1 MGCSKKTSQPRSFY
15 SFLYHYI
22 PSVLL
27 QMFIINLG
35 GITLYK
41 EKWYHSSWFI
51 GLLFTGWFLILP
63 LVPAIILII
72 QRNKELKKVQR
83 YWEDNEFDKIANI
96 KDELKRLTDEIQLLT
111 STKEKITSELEE
123 FKPLTDLN
131 ITKIQIRETI
141 SNLEKEKENL
151 VNKLDDITSLVDISE
166 SKQRITNEIDDL
178 STKKQEIVN
187 EIMKLQENIIE
198 LKEEL
203 LMQSFGFFESKYN
216 FESSEAYQVKMNE
229 IRKEQKQ
236 LVKDKRATDHSLDWT
251 IGSDTKKGR
260 EFILDTIKLTIRA
273 FNNECDN
280 VILKV
285 KFNNLEASEKRI
297 NKVYED
303 LNKLTDM
310 QNVSITKQY
319 LNLKIAE
326 LYLKYE
332 YEQKKQEEKEE
343 QLAIKEQMREE
354 AKALKE
360 LEKAKEK
367 VEKEEKHFEQA
378 IETLKQQLTETNEN
392 KQAKLLAK
400 LKELEAQL
408 EETKKNKEDVLFRVQ
423 HTRAGY
429 VYIISNI
436 GSFGENVF
444 KIGMT
449 RRLEP
454 MDRVKELGD
463 ASVPFTFDVHG
474 MIFSEDAPSLENA
487 LHKAFADKK
496 VNKVN
501 ERKEF
506 FNVELDEIEDV
517 VKKNH
522 NKTVAFTKLAEA
534 EDFRKSLQLQKELQS
549 LS

>member
-1 MGCSKKTSQPRSFY
+1 M
-15 SFLYHYI
+15 
-22 PSVLL
+22 
-27 QMFIINLG
+27 
-35 GITLYK
+35 
-41 EKWYHSSWFI
+41 
-51 GLLFTGWFLILP
+51 
-63 LVPAIILII
+63 
-72 QRNKELKKVQR
+72 
-83 YWEDNEFDKIANI
+83 
-96 KDELKRLTDEIQLLT
+96 
-111 STKEKITSELEE
+111 
-123 FKPLTDLN
+123 
-131 ITKIQIRETI
+131 
-141 SNLEKEKENL
+141 EKEKEKL

-187 EIMKLQENIIE
+187 EIMKLQENVIE

-216 FESSEAYQVKMNE
+216 FESSEAYQVKLDE

-251 IGSDTKKGR
+251 IGSDTKKGK

-343 QLAIKEQMREE
+343 HLAIKEQMREE

-408 EETKKNKEDVLFRVQ
+408 EETKKNKADVLFRVQ

-436 GSFGENVF
+436 GSFGENVY

-454 MDRVKELGD
+454 MDCVKKLGD
-463 ASVPFTFDVHG
+463 ASVPFTF
-474 MIFSEDAPSLENA
+474 
-487 LHKAFADKK
+487 
-496 VNKVN
+496 
-501 ERKEF
+501 
-506 FNVELDEIEDV
+506 
-517 VKKNH
+517 
-522 NKTVAFTKLAEA
+522 
-534 EDFRKSLQLQKELQS
+534 
-549 LS
+549 